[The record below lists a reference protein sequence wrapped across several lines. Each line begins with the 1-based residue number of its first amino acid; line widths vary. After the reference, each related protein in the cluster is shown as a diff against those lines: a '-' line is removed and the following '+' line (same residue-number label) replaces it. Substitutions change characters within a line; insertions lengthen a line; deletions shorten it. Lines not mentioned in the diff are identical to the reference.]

1 VAEQD
6 SEFQSQPSGNHPPMI
21 RGTDRGMGKWI
32 VLSAVSLGTFM
43 STLNASIVNI
53 SLPAIA
59 DDFEIGIS
67 EVEWVVV
74 AFLLAT
80 GAFLLTFGRLGDIVG
95 YKRVY
100 MVGFIIFTLAGAL
113 CGLSQSVAELFGLRA
128 VQGLG
133 AGMVQAIGPAIVT
146 ATFSP
151 QERGKALGVNAMSVA
166 VGLALGPTLG
176 GVLTEWL
183 SWRWIFF
190 VNLPVGV
197 FGVLWAQKVLTDE
210 GGDDSRQRRF
220 DPLGAV
226 LVSGA
231 LFALLLALSE
241 GSNWGWESFA
251 TIGLLGSFMLLSV
264 TFVVAELRVMQ
275 PMLDLKLFTI
285 RSFVAGNISL
295 LIAFAALFAA
305 NFLLP
310 FFLERGQGL
319 SDFESGLLLTPL
331 PLAILVVA
339 PLSGAL
345 SDRIGT
351 RIPSAAGLSVLAVGL
366 LSLTSIDAETG
377 YWGLIWR
384 FALVG
389 IGLGLFNS
397 PNQSSIMGSVPKPR
411 LGNASGMISQMRYT
425 GQALGIALGGAV
437 IASRTPVYERDLAGS
452 LSQPLV
458 ERDAFILALHDA
470 FYVAVGIC
478 VIGVLASLIRD

>member
-1 VAEQD
+1 
-6 SEFQSQPSGNHPPMI
+6 M
-21 RGTDRGMGKWI
+21 

-53 SLPAIA
+53 SLPTLAN
-59 DDFEIGIS
+59 DFDVSIPDI
-67 EVEWVVV
+67 EWVVV

-80 GAFLLTFGRLGDIVG
+80 GALLLTFGRLGDIVG

-100 MVGFIIFTLAGAL
+100 VAGFVIFTLAGVL
-113 CGLSQSVAELFGLRA
+113 CGLSQSVAELVGLR
-128 VQGLG
+128 VLQGVG

-146 ATFSP
+146 AAFSP
-151 QERGKALGVNAMSVA
+151 QERGKALGLNGMSVA

-176 GVLTEWL
+176 GILTDWL

-197 FGVLWAQKVLTDE
+197 FGVLWALRVLSDK
-210 GGDDSRQRRF
+210 GKDDSRRQRF
-220 DPLGAV
+220 DPLGAT
-226 LVSGA
+226 LASGA

-241 GSNWGWESFA
+241 GSSWGWGSFE
-251 TIGLLGSFMLLSV
+251 TIGMFAIFVLLGVAFIV
-264 TFVVAELRVMQ
+264 TELRVTQ

-285 RSFVAGNISL
+285 RSFSAGNTSL

-319 SDFESGLLLTPL
+319 SALESGLLLTPL

-345 SDRIGT
+345 SDRIGSQ
-351 RIPSAAGLSVLAVGL
+351 IPSTAGLTILAVGL
-366 LSLTSIDAETG
+366 LSLTGVGAETAH
-377 YWGLIWR
+377 WGLIWR
-384 FALVG
+384 FAMVG
-389 IGLGLFNS
+389 TGMGLFNS
-397 PNQSSIMGSVPKPR
+397 PNQSSIMGSVPRPR
-411 LGNASGMISQMRYT
+411 LGIASGMISQMRYT
-425 GQALGIALGGAV
+425 GQALGIAVGGAV
-437 IASRTPVYERDLAGS
+437 IASRTPVHIQNLTGT

-458 ERDAFILALHDA
+458 EREAFILAMHDA
-470 FYVAVGIC
+470 FYVGTAICVVGIFTS
-478 VIGVLASLIRD
+478 VIRGRKKPEDTGSPDMPSN

>member
-1 VAEQD
+1 
-6 SEFQSQPSGNHPPMI
+6 MM
-21 RGTDRGMGKWI
+21 RGTERDTGKWI
-32 VLSAVSLGTFM
+32 VLSVVSLGTFM

-59 DDFEIGIS
+59 DDFDIGIP

-80 GAFLLTFGRLGDIVG
+80 GALLLTFGRLGDIVG

-100 MVGFIIFTLAGAL
+100 VVGFIIFTLAGVL
-113 CGLSQSVAELFGLRA
+113 CGLSQSVAELVGLRA

-151 QERGKALGVNAMSVA
+151 QERGKALGLNAMSVA

-197 FGVLWAQKVLTDE
+197 FGVLWAQKMLSEE
-210 GGDDSRQRRF
+210 GGGDSRQRRF

-241 GSNWGWESFA
+241 GSSWGWGSFK
-251 TIGLLGSFMLLSV
+251 TIGLLATFTLLGV
-264 TFVVAELRVMQ
+264 AFVVAEFRVKQ

-285 RSFVAGNISL
+285 RSFVAGNMSL

-339 PLSGAL
+339 PFSGAL

-351 RIPSAAGLSVLAVGL
+351 RIPSTVGLTVLAVGL

-377 YWGLIWR
+377 HWGLIWR
-384 FALVG
+384 FAIVG
-389 IGLGLFNS
+389 AGMGLFNS

-425 GQALGIALGGAV
+425 GQALGIAVGGAV
-437 IASRTPVYERDLAGS
+437 IASRTPVHVRYLADS
-452 LSQPLV
+452 LPQSLL

-478 VIGVLASLIRD
+478 VVGVLASLIRD